1 MREVL
6 RSFWRSRFVVAL
18 AVVTLALGLGV
29 AMAVFGIVDV
39 LLIRSL
45 PYPNSERLVEL
56 WRERVP
62 GGTTTVLRGAEIV
75 RALREEARLFS
86 AVEGYRPESAT
97 ITGAGEPEQVTA
109 ARISPGLLHLLG
121 VAPRRGRLFY
131 DEDALPGVRVALIS
145 ERLWLR
151 RFGGGAS
158 AVGGRISIEDEP
170 HTIVGVLPED
180 FGFPSRRVD
189 VWRPLAAD
197 SRRPFM
203 TIAAL
208 QPGVPRE
215 GAGDRLRAVSGN
227 LRQAGVLPGGSG
239 DLLIGELQ
247 RLKRARQHGAAFYVL
262 LAAVALVLLVA
273 CGNVANLFLVRA
285 HGRESRFAIMQA
297 LGARRSDLLR
307 QSVWEGLVLALL
319 SGCGALLV
327 AEACLAG
334 ISRIMPPELTYY
346 SSAAVTVD
354 GRFLGFALLLSTV
367 TCLAVTVIPS
377 FSVSGTHLVESLKG
391 RSVQQAGAHRRWQPA
406 LVVAQLAV
414 VLVLLAGSGLLLRSF
429 VRLVNVDPGF
439 DTEDLLVFEPL
450 LRGDRY
456 RAPGA
461 GLGFFEQ
468 LDELVEDSGGVRS
481 ATFASGAPPTS
492 GYTFVATQSDQPE
505 AEGRQA
511 VDASGLL
518 LPFMFMAP
526 DYFAT
531 MGIPL
536 IAGRTFSSDDP
547 DTVVIVNEVLARRYW
562 ESDSP
567 IGRRFRLDADEPW
580 HTVVGVARDVRQS
593 GLDDP
598 MGDGMELYFPYS
610 RTKTERLFNFIVR
623 TDGTDA
629 AVVARQVKELLWR
642 LDRSLPIR
650 QVTTMERRL
659 GDSVARP
666 RFFLVLV
673 SLFALLGVLL
683 AGVGVYGATA
693 YWVAQRMR
701 ELGLRMALGA
711 TRGQIVGLVLGRG
724 LRLAALGAGIGLAG
738 AMATLHVLESLLFAT
753 DPSDAETLTG
763 VTVLLVSLV
772 LAACYL
778 PALRAGRLD
787 PADVLR
793 SE

>member
-1 MREVL
+1 MREAL
-6 RSFWRSRFVVAL
+6 RGFWRSPLVVAL

-29 AMAVFGIVDV
+29 ATAVFGVVDV

-45 PYPNSERLVEL
+45 PYPNSERLAEV
-56 WRERVP
+56 WWERVP
-62 GGTTTVLRGAEIV
+62 GRITPNLRGAEIV
-75 RALREEARLFS
+75 RALREEARVFS
-86 AVEGYRPESAT
+86 AVESYQLGGAT
-97 ITGAGEPEQVTA
+97 ITGAGEPELVTA
-109 ARISPGLLHLLG
+109 PRISPGLLHLLG
-121 VAPRRGRLFY
+121 VAPRRGRLFHN
-131 DEDALPGVRVALIS
+131 EDALPGVRVALIS
-145 ERLWLR
+145 ERLWLK

-170 HTIVGVLPED
+170 HTIVGVLPGD
-180 FGFPSRRVD
+180 FGFPVQRAD
-189 VWRPLAAD
+189 VWRPLAVD

-203 TIAAL
+203 AIAAL

-227 LRQAGVLPGGSG
+227 LRQAGVLRGDSG
-239 DLLIGELQ
+239 DLLIKELLQ
-247 RLKRARQHGAAFYVL
+247 LRQSRRRAAAFYVL

-285 HGRESRFAIMQA
+285 HGRESRFAIMKA

-334 ISRIMPPELTYY
+334 IYRIMPPEMTYF

-354 GRFLGFALLLSTV
+354 VRFLGFAVLLSTV

-377 FSVSGTHLVESLKG
+377 FNVPETHLVESLKG
-391 RSVQQAGAHRRWQPA
+391 RTVQQAGAHRGWQSV
-406 LVVAQLAV
+406 LVVAQLAI

-439 DTEDLLVFEPL
+439 DTEDLLVFEPV

-456 RAPGA
+456 RATGSR
-461 GLGFFEQ
+461 LGFFEQ

-481 ATFASGAPPTS
+481 ATFASSAPPD
-492 GYTFVATQSDQPE
+492 SDISFKIQPE
-505 AEGRQA
+505 AEGRQV
-511 VDASGLL
+511 VDAAGLV
-518 LPFMFMAP
+518 LPHVAVAP

-547 DTVVIVNEVLARRYW
+547 DTVVIVNEVLARSYW
-562 ESDSP
+562 GSGSP
-567 IGRRFRLDADEPW
+567 LGRRFRLDANEPW
-580 HTVVGVARDVRQS
+580 HTVVGVARDVKQS

-610 RTKTERLFNFIVR
+610 RTKREFSFNCIVR
-623 TDGTDA
+623 TDGTDT
-629 AVVARQVKELLWR
+629 AVVARQVKELFSR
-642 LDRSLPIR
+642 LDRNLPIR

-659 GDSVARP
+659 GESVAKP

-673 SLFALLGVLL
+673 SIFALLGVLL
-683 AGVGVYGATA
+683 ASVGVYGTTA

-701 ELGLRMALGA
+701 ELGLRIALGA

-724 LRLAALGAGIGLAG
+724 LRLAVLGAGIGLAG
-738 AMATLHVLESLLFAT
+738 AMATLHVLDSLLFAT

-772 LAACYL
+772 LIACYL

>member
-1 MREVL
+1 MREAL
-6 RSFWRSRFVVAL
+6 RGFWRSPLVVAL

-29 AMAVFGIVDV
+29 ATAVFGVVDV

-45 PYPNSERLVEL
+45 PYPNSERLVEV
-56 WRERVP
+56 WWERVP
-62 GGTTTVLRGAEIV
+62 GSITPNLRGAEIV
-75 RALREEARLFS
+75 HALREEARVFS
-86 AVEGYRPESAT
+86 AVESYQLGGAT
-97 ITGAGEPEQVTA
+97 ITGAGEPEHVTA
-109 ARISPGLLHLLG
+109 PRISPGLLHLLG
-121 VAPRRGRLFY
+121 VAPRRGRLFH
-131 DEDALPGVRVALIS
+131 DEDALPGARVALIS
-145 ERLWLR
+145 ERLWLK
-151 RFGGGAS
+151 RFGGDAS
-158 AVGGRISIEDEP
+158 AVGGRISIDEEP
-170 HTIVGVLPED
+170 HTIIGVLPGD
-180 FGFPSRRVD
+180 FGFPVQGAD

-203 TIAAL
+203 AIAAL

-215 GAGDRLRAVSGN
+215 DAGDRLRAVSGS
-227 LRQAGVLPGGSG
+227 LRQAGVLRGDSG
-239 DLLIGELQ
+239 DLLIKELLQ
-247 RLKRARQHGAAFYVL
+247 LRQSRRHGAAFYVL

-285 HGRESRFAIMQA
+285 HGRESRFAIMKA

-334 ISRIMPPELTYY
+334 IYRIMPPEMTYF

-354 GRFLGFALLLSTV
+354 GRFLGFAVLLSTV

-377 FSVSGTHLVESLKG
+377 FNVSETHLVESLKG
-391 RSVQQAGAHRRWQPA
+391 RTVQQAGAHRRWQSV

-414 VLVLLAGSGLLLRSF
+414 VLVLLAGSGLLIRSF

-439 DTEDLLVFEPL
+439 DTEDLLVVKPI

-456 RAPGA
+456 RAPGS
-461 GLGFFEQ
+461 GLSFFEQ

-481 ATFASGAPPTS
+481 ATFASSAPPD
-492 GYTFVATQSDQPE
+492 SDISFSIQPE

-511 VDASGLL
+511 VDASGLV
-518 LPFMFMAP
+518 LPHVAVAP
-526 DYFAT
+526 DYFVT

-547 DTVVIVNEVLARRYW
+547 DTVVIVNDVLARRYW
-562 ESDSP
+562 GSGSP
-567 IGRRFRLDADEPW
+567 LGRRFRLDADEPW
-580 HTVVGVARDVRQS
+580 HTVIGVARDVKQS

-610 RTKTERLFNFIVR
+610 RTKREFSFNFIVR
-623 TDGTDA
+623 TNGTDT
-629 AVVARQVKELLWR
+629 AVVARQVKELFWR
-642 LDRSLPIR
+642 LDRSLPIL

-659 GDSVARP
+659 GESVARP

-673 SLFALLGVLL
+673 SIFALLGVLL
-683 AGVGVYGATA
+683 GGVGVYGTTA
-693 YWVAQRMR
+693 YWVAQRIR
-701 ELGLRMALGA
+701 ELGLRIALGA
-711 TRGQIVGLVLGRG
+711 TRRQIVGLVLGRG

-738 AMATLHVLESLLFAT
+738 AMATLHVLESFLFAT

-763 VTVLLVSLV
+763 VTVILVSLV

-778 PALRAGRLD
+778 PALRASRLD

>member
-1 MREVL
+1 MREAL
-6 RSFWRSRFVVAL
+6 RGFWRSPLVVAL

-29 AMAVFGIVDV
+29 ATAVFGVVDV
-39 LLIRSL
+39 LLIRSP
-45 PYPNSERLVEL
+45 PYPNSERLVEI

-62 GGTTTVLRGAEIV
+62 GSRTAQLRDSEIV

-86 AVEGYRPESAT
+86 AVESYQPEGAT
-97 ITGAGEPEQVTA
+97 ITGAGEPEYVNA
-109 ARISPGLLHLLG
+109 LRISPGLLHLLG
-121 VAPRRGRLFY
+121 VTPRRGRLFY

-158 AVGGRISIEDEP
+158 AVGGRISIQDEP

-180 FGFPSRRVD
+180 FGFPSRRAD
-189 VWRPLAAD
+189 VWRPLAAEPRG
-197 SRRPFM
+197 SFIA
-203 TIAAL
+203 IAAL

-215 GAGDRLRAVSGN
+215 GARDRLRAVSGN

-239 DLLIGELQ
+239 DFLIEELRQ
-247 RLKRARQHGAAFYVL
+247 LKQARQHGAAFYVL
-262 LAAVALVLLVA
+262 LAAVVLVLLVA

-285 HGRESRFAIMQA
+285 HGRESRFAIMKA

-334 ISRIMPPELTYY
+334 ISRIMPPELTFF

-354 GRFLGFALLLSTV
+354 GRFLGFAVLLSAV
-367 TCLAVTVIPS
+367 TCLAVVVIPS
-377 FSVSGTHLVESLKG
+377 FRVSETHLVESLKG
-391 RSVQQAGAHRRWQPA
+391 RAVQQAGAHRRWQSA

-439 DTEDLLVFEPL
+439 DTEDLLVFEPI

-456 RAPGA
+456 RAPGSR
-461 GLGFFEQ
+461 LGFFEQ
-468 LDELVEDSGGVRS
+468 LDELVEDSGSVRS
-481 ATFASGAPPTS
+481 ATFASGAPPS
-492 GYTFVATQSDQPE
+492 GGYFSFAIQPE
-505 AEGRQA
+505 AEGRQV
-511 VDASGLL
+511 VDATGLV
-518 LPFMFMAP
+518 LPHTVVAP

-547 DTVVIVNEVLARRYW
+547 ETVVIVNEVLARRYW
-562 ESDSP
+562 GSGSP
-567 IGRRFRLDADEPW
+567 LGRRFRLDADEPW
-580 HTVVGVARDVRQS
+580 RTVVGVARDVRQR

-598 MGDGMELYFPYS
+598 MGDGMELYFPYP
-610 RTKTERLFNFIVR
+610 RTKSERSFTFIVR

-650 QVTTMERRL
+650 QVMTMERRL
-659 GDSVARP
+659 GESVARP

-673 SLFALLGVLL
+673 SIFALLGVLL
-683 AGVGVYGATA
+683 GGVGVYGTTA
-693 YWVAQRMR
+693 YWVAQRIR

-711 TRGQIVGLVLGRG
+711 TRRQIVGLVLGQG
-724 LRLAALGAGIGLAG
+724 LRMAALGAGIGLAG
-738 AMATLHVLESLLFAT
+738 AMATLHVLESFLFAT

-772 LAACYL
+772 LIACYL
-778 PALRAGRLD
+778 PALRASRLD

>member
-1 MREVL
+1 MREAL
-6 RSFWRSRFVVAL
+6 RSFWRSPLVVAL
-18 AVVTLALGLGV
+18 AVVTLSLGLGV
-29 AMAVFGIVDV
+29 AMAVFGVVDV

-45 PYPNSERLVEL
+45 PYPNSERFVEV
-56 WRERVP
+56 WWERVP
-62 GGTTTVLRGAEIV
+62 GRITPNLRGAEIV
-75 RALREEARLFS
+75 HALRKEARLFS
-86 AVEGYRPESAT
+86 AVESYQLGGAT
-97 ITGAGEPEQVTA
+97 ITGAGEPEHVTA
-109 ARISPGLLHLLG
+109 PRISPGLLHLLG
-121 VAPRRGRLFY
+121 VAPRRGRLFH

-151 RFGGGAS
+151 QFGSSAS

-170 HTIVGVLPED
+170 HTIVGVLPGD
-180 FGFPSRRVD
+180 FGFPVRRTD

-203 TIAAL
+203 AIAAL

-215 GAGDRLRAVSGN
+215 GAGDRLRAISGN
-227 LRQAGVLPGGSG
+227 LRQAGVLRGDSG
-239 DLLIGELQ
+239 DLLIKELLQLRQSRQ
-247 RLKRARQHGAAFYVL
+247 RGAAFYVL

-285 HGRESRFAIMQA
+285 HGRESRFAIMKA

-334 ISRIMPPELTYY
+334 ISRIMPPELTYF

-354 GRFLGFALLLSTV
+354 GRFLGFAVLLSTV

-377 FSVSGTHLVESLKG
+377 FSVSETHLVESLKG
-391 RSVQQAGAHRRWQPA
+391 RTVQQAGAHRRWQSA

-414 VLVLLAGSGLLLRSF
+414 VLVLLAGSGLLIRSF

-439 DTEDLLVFEPL
+439 NTEDLLVVKPI

-456 RAPGA
+456 RAPGS
-461 GLGFFEQ
+461 GLSFFEQ

-481 ATFASGAPPTS
+481 ATFASSAPPD
-492 GYTFVATQSDQPE
+492 SDISFSIQPE

-511 VDASGLL
+511 VDASGLV
-518 LPFMFMAP
+518 LPYVAVAP

-547 DTVVIVNEVLARRYW
+547 DTVVVVNDVLARRYW
-562 ESDSP
+562 GSGSP
-567 IGRRFRLDADEPW
+567 LGRRFRLDADEPW
-580 HTVVGVARDVRQS
+580 HTVIGVARDVKQS

-610 RTKTERLFNFIVR
+610 RTKREFNFNCIVR

-642 LDRSLPIR
+642 LDRNLPIL

-659 GDSVARP
+659 GESVARP
-666 RFFLVLV
+666 RFSLVLV
-673 SLFALLGVLL
+673 SIFALLGVLL
-683 AGVGVYGATA
+683 AGVGVYGTTA
-693 YWVAQRMR
+693 YWVAQRIR
-701 ELGLRMALGA
+701 EIGLRMALGA
-711 TRGQIVGLVLGRG
+711 TRRQIVGLVLGRG
-724 LRLAALGAGIGLAG
+724 LRLAVLGAGIGLAG
-738 AMATLHVLESLLFAT
+738 AMATLHVLETFLFAT
-753 DPSDAETLTG
+753 DPSDAGTLTG

-772 LAACYL
+772 LIACYV
-778 PALRAGRLD
+778 PALRASRLD

>member
-1 MREVL
+1 MREAL
-6 RSFWRSRFVVAL
+6 RGFWRSPLVAAL
-18 AVVTLALGLGV
+18 AVVTLSLGLGV
-29 AMAVFGIVDV
+29 AMAVFGVVDV

-45 PYPNSERLVEL
+45 PYPNSERLVEV
-56 WRERVP
+56 WWERVP
-62 GGTTTVLRGAEIV
+62 GSRTALLRGSDII
-75 RALREEARLFS
+75 RALREEARSFS
-86 AVEGYRPESAT
+86 AVENYRPEGVT
-97 ITGAGEPEQVTA
+97 ITGVGEPEFVNA
-109 ARISPGLLHLLG
+109 LRISPNLLHLLG

-180 FGFPSRRVD
+180 FGFPSRRAD
-189 VWRPLAAD
+189 VWRPLAAEP
-197 SRRPFM
+197 RRPFVA
-203 TIAAL
+203 IAAL

-239 DLLIGELQ
+239 DLLIEEL
-247 RLKRARQHGAAFYVL
+247 RLLKQARQHGAAFYVL

-334 ISRIMPPELTYY
+334 IHRIMPPELTYF

-354 GRFLGFALLLSTV
+354 GRFLGFAVLLSTV

-377 FSVSGTHLVESLKG
+377 FSVSETHLVESLKG
-391 RSVQQAGAHRRWQPA
+391 RTVQQAGAHRGLQSA

-468 LDELVEDSGGVRS
+468 LDELVEESGNVRS
-481 ATFASGAPPTS
+481 ATFASGVPPTS
-492 GYTFVATQSDQPE
+492 GYISFAIQPE

-511 VDASGLL
+511 VDAAGLTR
-518 LPFMFMAP
+518 PHMIVAP

-547 DTVVIVNEVLARRYW
+547 ETVVIVNEVLARRYW
-562 ESDSP
+562 GSDSP
-567 IGRRFRLDADEPW
+567 VGRRFRLDADEPW
-580 HTVVGVARDVRQS
+580 HTVVGVARDVKQS

-598 MGDGMELYFPYS
+598 MGDGMELYFPYP
-610 RTKTERLFNFIVR
+610 RTKRERSFTFIVR

-642 LDRSLPIR
+642 LDRNLPIR
-650 QVTTMERRL
+650 QVMTMERRL
-659 GDSVARP
+659 GESVARP

-673 SLFALLGVLL
+673 SVFALLGVLL
-683 AGVGVYGATA
+683 AGVGVYGTTA
-693 YWVAQRMR
+693 YWVAQRIR
-701 ELGLRMALGA
+701 EIGLRMALGA
-711 TRGQIVGLVLGRG
+711 TRGRIVGLVLRRG

-738 AMATLHVLESLLFAT
+738 AMATLHVLETLLFAT
-753 DPSDAETLTG
+753 EPSDAGTLTG

-772 LAACYL
+772 LIACYL

-787 PADVLR
+787 PADVMR

>member
-1 MREVL
+1 MREAL
-6 RSFWRSRFVVAL
+6 RGFWRSPLVVAL

-29 AMAVFGIVDV
+29 ATAVFGVVDV

-45 PYPNSERLVEL
+45 PYPNSERLVEV
-56 WRERVP
+56 WWERVP
-62 GGTTTVLRGAEIV
+62 GRITAFLRGAEIV

-86 AVEGYRPESAT
+86 TVESFRQAGAT
-97 ITGAGEPEQVTA
+97 ITGAGEPESVTA
-109 ARISPGLLHLLG
+109 AHISPGLLPLLG
-121 VAPRRGRLFY
+121 VAPRRGRLLY

-145 ERLWLR
+145 ERLWLK

-170 HTIVGVLPED
+170 HTIVGVLPGN

-189 VWRPLAAD
+189 VWRPLAAEP
-197 SRRPFM
+197 RRPFRA
-203 TIAAL
+203 IAAL
-208 QPGVPRE
+208 QPDVPRE
-215 GAGDRLRAVSGN
+215 AAKARLRAVSEN
-227 LRQAGVLPGGSG
+227 LRQADVLRDDSG
-239 DLLIGELQ
+239 DLLIMELQ
-247 RLKRARQHGAAFYVL
+247 QLIQARQHGAAFYLL

-285 HGRESRFAIMQA
+285 HGRESRFAIMKA

-307 QSVWEGLVLALL
+307 QSVWEGLFLALL

-334 ISRIMPPELTYY
+334 ISRIMPPELTYF

-354 GRFLGFALLLSTV
+354 GRFLGFAVLLSTV

-391 RSVQQAGAHRRWQPA
+391 RTVQQAGAHSRWQSA

-439 DTEDLLVFEPL
+439 DTEDLLVVNPT

-456 RAPGA
+456 RVPGS
-461 GLGFFEQ
+461 GLIFFEQ

-481 ATFASGAPPTS
+481 ATFASSAPPK
-492 GYTFVATQSDQPE
+492 SDISFKIQPE
-505 AEGRQA
+505 AEGRQV
-511 VDASGLL
+511 VDASGLT
-518 LPFMFMAP
+518 LPHVDVAP
-526 DYFAT
+526 DYFVT

-547 DTVVIVNEVLARRYW
+547 ETVVIVNELLARRYW
-562 ESDSP
+562 GNDSP
-567 IGRRFRLDADEPW
+567 IGRRFRLDANEPW
-580 HTVVGVARDVRQS
+580 HTVIGVARDVKQS

-610 RTKTERLFNFIVR
+610 RTKRERSFNFIVR

-659 GDSVARP
+659 GESVAKP

-673 SLFALLGVLL
+673 SIFALLGILL
-683 AGVGVYGATA
+683 AGVGVYGTTA
-693 YWVAQRMR
+693 YWVAQRIR
-701 ELGLRMALGA
+701 ELGLRIALGA
-711 TRGQIVGLVLGRG
+711 TRRQIVGLVLGRG

-738 AMATLHVLESLLFAT
+738 AMATLQVLESFLFAT
-753 DPSDAETLTG
+753 HPSDAETLTG

-778 PALRAGRLD
+778 PALRASRLD

>member
-1 MREVL
+1 MREAL
-6 RSFWRSRFVVAL
+6 RGFWRSPLVVAL

-29 AMAVFGIVDV
+29 ATAVFGVVDV

-45 PYPNSERLVEL
+45 PYPNSERLAEV
-56 WRERVP
+56 WWERVP
-62 GGTTTVLRGAEIV
+62 GRITAFLRGAEIV
-75 RALREEARLFS
+75 DALREEARLFS
-86 AVEGYRPESAT
+86 TVESFRQAGAT
-97 ITGAGEPEQVTA
+97 ITGAGEPEFVTA
-109 ARISPGLLHLLG
+109 AHISPGLLPLLG
-121 VAPRRGRLFY
+121 VAPRRGRLLY

-145 ERLWLR
+145 ERLWLK

-170 HTIVGVLPED
+170 HTIVGVLPGN

-189 VWRPLAAD
+189 VWRPLAAEPQR
-197 SRRPFM
+197 SFRA
-203 TIAAL
+203 IAAL
-208 QPGVPRE
+208 QPGMSRE
-215 GAGDRLRAVSGN
+215 GARDRLRAVSGS
-227 LRQAGVLPGGSG
+227 LRQAGVLRDDSG
-239 DLLIGELQ
+239 DLLIRDLQ
-247 RLKRARQHGAAFYVL
+247 QLVHARRHSAAFYVL

-285 HGRESRFAIMQA
+285 HGRESRFAIMKA

-354 GRFLGFALLLSTV
+354 GRFLGFAVLLSTV

-377 FSVSGTHLVESLKG
+377 FNVSEAHLVESLKG
-391 RSVQQAGAHRRWQPA
+391 RTVQQAGAHRGWQSV
-406 LVVAQLAV
+406 LVVAQLAI

-439 DTEDLLVFEPL
+439 DTEDLLVFEPV

-456 RAPGA
+456 RAPGSR
-461 GLGFFEQ
+461 LGFFEQ
-468 LDELVEDSGGVRS
+468 LDELVEDSGGLRS
-481 ATFASGAPPTS
+481 ATFASGAPPD
-492 GYTFVATQSDQPE
+492 SDISFKIQPE
-505 AEGRQA
+505 AEGRQV
-511 VDASGLL
+511 VDAAGLV
-518 LPFMFMAP
+518 LPHVDVAP
-526 DYFAT
+526 DYFVT

-536 IAGRTFSSDDP
+536 IKGRTFSSDDP
-547 DTVVIVNEVLARRYW
+547 DTVVILNEVLARRYW
-562 ESDSP
+562 GSGSP
-567 IGRRFRLDADEPW
+567 LGRRFRLDADEPW
-580 HTVVGVARDVRQS
+580 HTVIGVARDVKQS

-610 RTKTERLFNFIVR
+610 RTKRRAHSDFIVR

-629 AVVARQVKELLWR
+629 AVVARQVKELFWR
-642 LDRSLPIR
+642 LDRSLPIL

-659 GDSVARP
+659 GESVARP

-673 SLFALLGVLL
+673 GIFALLGVLL
-683 AGVGVYGATA
+683 AGVGVYGVTA
-693 YWVAQRMR
+693 YWVAQRIR

-711 TRGQIVGLVLGRG
+711 TRGRIVGLVLGRG

-738 AMATLHVLESLLFAT
+738 AMATLQVLESFLFAT

-778 PALRAGRLD
+778 PALRASRLD

>member
-1 MREVL
+1 MREAL
-6 RSFWRSRFVVAL
+6 RSFWRSPLVAAL

-29 AMAVFGIVDV
+29 ATAVFGVVDV

-45 PYPNSERLVEL
+45 PYPNSERLVEV

-86 AVEGYRPESAT
+86 AVESYRPEGAT
-97 ITGAGEPEQVTA
+97 ITGADEPEHVAA

-151 RFGGGAS
+151 KFGGGAS
-158 AVGGRISIEDEP
+158 AVGGRISIQDEP
-170 HTIVGVLPED
+170 HTIVGVLPGD
-180 FGFPSRRVD
+180 FGFPSRRAD
-189 VWRPLAAD
+189 MWRPLATGP
-197 SRRPFM
+197 RRPFM

-208 QPGVPRE
+208 QPGMPRE
-215 GAGDRLRAVSGN
+215 AARARLRAVSGN

-239 DLLIGELQ
+239 DLLIEELQ
-247 RLKRARQHGAAFYVL
+247 RSKQARQHGAAFYVL

-285 HGRESRFAIMQA
+285 HGRESRFAIMKA

-334 ISRIMPPELTYY
+334 ISRIMPPELTFF

-354 GRFLGFALLLSTV
+354 GRFLGFTVLLSTV
-367 TCLAVTVIPS
+367 TCLAVVIFPS
-377 FSVSGTHLVESLKG
+377 FKVSETHLVESLKG
-391 RSVQQAGAHRRWQPA
+391 RTVQQAGAHSRWQSA

-439 DTEDLLVFEPL
+439 DTEDLLVFEPI

-456 RAPGA
+456 RAPGSR
-461 GLGFFEQ
+461 LSFFEQ

-481 ATFASGAPPTS
+481 ATFASSAPPD
-492 GYTFVATQSDQPE
+492 SDHSFSIQPE
-505 AEGRQA
+505 AEGRQV
-511 VDASGLL
+511 VDASGLT
-518 LPFMFMAP
+518 LPHVDVAP
-526 DYFAT
+526 DYFVT

-562 ESDSP
+562 GSGSP
-567 IGRRFRLDADEPW
+567 LGRRFRLDANEPW
-580 HTVVGVARDVRQS
+580 HTVIGVARDVKQS

-610 RTKTERLFNFIVR
+610 QTKRRASSDFIVR
-623 TDGTDA
+623 TDGTDT
-629 AVVARQVKELLWR
+629 AVVARQVKELFWR
-642 LDRSLPIR
+642 LDRSLPIL

-659 GDSVARP
+659 GESVARP

-673 SLFALLGVLL
+673 SIFALLGVLL
-683 AGVGVYGATA
+683 GGVGVYGTTV
-693 YWVAQRMR
+693 YWVAQRTR

-711 TRGQIVGLVLGRG
+711 TRRQIVGLVLGRG

-738 AMATLHVLESLLFAT
+738 AMATLHVLESFLFAT

>member
-1 MREVL
+1 MREAL
-6 RSFWRSRFVVAL
+6 RGFWRSPLVVAL

-29 AMAVFGIVDV
+29 ATAVFGVVDV

-45 PYPNSERLVEL
+45 PYPNSERLVEV
-56 WRERVP
+56 WWERVP
-62 GGTTTVLRGAEIV
+62 GRITAFLRGDEIV
-75 RALREEARLFS
+75 DALREEERLFS
-86 AVEGYRPESAT
+86 TVESFRQGGAT
-97 ITGAGEPEQVTA
+97 ITGAGEPELVTA

-121 VAPRRGRLFY
+121 AAPRRGRLLY
-131 DEDALPGVRVALIS
+131 DEDDLPGVRVALIS
-145 ERLWLR
+145 ERLWLS

-170 HTIVGVLPED
+170 HTIVGVLPGD
-180 FGFPSRRVD
+180 FGFPSQGVD
-189 VWRPLAAD
+189 VWRPLAAEP
-197 SRRPFM
+197 RRAFRA
-203 TIAAL
+203 IAAL
-208 QPGVPRE
+208 QPGMPRE

-227 LRQAGVLPGGSG
+227 LRQAGVLRDDSG
-239 DLLIGELQ
+239 DLLIRELQ
-247 RLKRARQHGAAFYVL
+247 QLVHARHHSAAFYVL

-327 AEACLAG
+327 SEACLAG

-354 GRFLGFALLLSTV
+354 GRFLGFAVMLSTV

-377 FSVSGTHLVESLKG
+377 FSVSETHLVESLKG
-391 RSVQQAGAHRRWQPA
+391 RTVQQAGAHRRWQPA

-439 DTEDLLVFEPL
+439 DTEDLLVFEPV

-461 GLGFFEQ
+461 GFGFFKQ
-468 LDELVEDSGGVRS
+468 LDELVENSGGVRS
-481 ATFASGAPPTS
+481 ATFASSAPPE
-492 GYTFVATQSDQPE
+492 SDFSSAIQPE

-511 VDASGLL
+511 VDAAGLS
-518 LPFMFMAP
+518 LPHVDVAP

-562 ESDSP
+562 GSGSP

-580 HTVVGVARDVRQS
+580 HTVVGVARDVKQS

-598 MGDGMELYFPYS
+598 MGDGMELYFHYS
-610 RTKTERLFNFIVR
+610 RTKRRSSSDFIVR

-642 LDRSLPIR
+642 LDRNLPIR

-659 GDSVARP
+659 GESVARP

-683 AGVGVYGATA
+683 AGVGVYGTTA
-693 YWVAQRMR
+693 YWVAQRIR

-711 TRGQIVGLVLGRG
+711 TRGRIVGLVLGRG

-738 AMATLHVLESLLFAT
+738 AMTTLHVLESFLFAT

-772 LAACYL
+772 LIACYL
-778 PALRAGRLD
+778 PALRASRLD

>member
-1 MREVL
+1 MREAL
-6 RSFWRSRFVVAL
+6 RGFWRSPLVAAL

-29 AMAVFGIVDV
+29 AMAVFGVVDV

-45 PYPNSERLVEL
+45 PYPNSERLVEV
-56 WRERVP
+56 WWERVP
-62 GGTTTVLRGAEIV
+62 GSRTALLRGSDII

-86 AVEGYRPESAT
+86 AVENYRPEGVT
-97 ITGAGEPEQVTA
+97 ITGAGEPEFVNA
-109 ARISPGLLHLLG
+109 LRISPNLLHLLG

-131 DEDALPGVRVALIS
+131 DEDALRGVRVALIS

-180 FGFPSRRVD
+180 FGFPSRRAD
-189 VWRPLAAD
+189 VWRPLAAEP
-197 SRRPFM
+197 RRPFVA
-203 TIAAL
+203 IAAL

-239 DLLIGELQ
+239 DLLIEEL
-247 RLKRARQHGAAFYVL
+247 RLLKQARQHGAAFYVL

-334 ISRIMPPELTYY
+334 IHRIMPPELAVF

-354 GRFLGFALLLSTV
+354 GRFLGFAVLLSTV

-377 FSVSGTHLVESLKG
+377 FSVSETHLVESLKG
-391 RSVQQAGAHRRWQPA
+391 RTVQQAGAHRRWQPA

-429 VRLVNVDPGF
+429 LRLVNVDPGF

-468 LDELVEDSGGVRS
+468 LDELVEESGSVRS
-481 ATFASGAPPTS
+481 ATFASGVPPTS
-492 GYTFVATQSDQPE
+492 GYISFAIQPE

-511 VDASGLL
+511 VDAAGLT
-518 LPFMFMAP
+518 LPHMVVAP

-547 DTVVIVNEVLARRYW
+547 ETVVIVNEVLTRRYW
-562 ESDSP
+562 GSDSP

-580 HTVVGVARDVRQS
+580 HTVVGVARDVKQR

-598 MGDGMELYFPYS
+598 MGDSMELYFPYP
-610 RTKTERLFNFIVR
+610 RTKRERSFTFIVR

-659 GDSVARP
+659 GESVARP

-673 SLFALLGVLL
+673 SVFALLGVLL
-683 AGVGVYGATA
+683 AGVGVYGTTA

-711 TRGQIVGLVLGRG
+711 TRGRIVGLVLGRG

-753 DPSDAETLTG
+753 DPSDAETLAG

-778 PALRAGRLD
+778 PALRASRLD

>member
-1 MREVL
+1 MREAL
-6 RSFWRSRFVVAL
+6 RSFWRSPLVVAL
-18 AVVTLALGLGV
+18 AVVTLALGLG
-29 AMAVFGIVDV
+29 AATAVFGVVDV

-45 PYPNSERLVEL
+45 PYPNSERLVEV
-56 WRERVP
+56 WWERVP
-62 GGTTTVLRGAEIV
+62 GRITAFLRGTEIV
-75 RALREEARLFS
+75 DALREEARLFS
-86 AVEGYRPESAT
+86 TVESFRQAGAT
-97 ITGAGEPEQVTA
+97 ITGAGEPEHVTA
-109 ARISPGLLHLLG
+109 AHVSPGLLHLFG

-145 ERLWLR
+145 ERLWLS

-158 AVGGRISIEDEP
+158 AVGDRISIEDEP
-170 HTIVGVLPED
+170 HTIVGVLPGD
-180 FGFPSRRVD
+180 FGFPSRGVD
-189 VWRPLAAD
+189 VWRPLAAEP
-197 SRRPFM
+197 RGAFRA
-203 TIAAL
+203 IAAL

-215 GAGDRLRAVSGN
+215 SAGDRLRAVSGS
-227 LRQAGVLPGGSG
+227 LRQAGVLRDDSG
-239 DLLIGELQ
+239 DLQIRELQ
-247 RLKRARQHGAAFYVL
+247 QLVQARHHGAAFYVL

-354 GRFLGFALLLSTV
+354 GRFLGFAVLLSTV

-377 FSVSGTHLVESLKG
+377 FSVSETHLVESLKG
-391 RSVQQAGAHRRWQPA
+391 RTVQQAGAHRRWQPA

-439 DTEDLLVFEPL
+439 NTEDLLVFEPV

-461 GLGFFEQ
+461 RLGFLEQ

-481 ATFASGAPPTS
+481 ATFASSAPPGGGFS
-492 GYTFVATQSDQPE
+492 GGIQPE
-505 AEGRQA
+505 AEDRQV
-511 VDASGLL
+511 VDASGLM
-518 LPFMFMAP
+518 LPHVDVAP
-526 DYFAT
+526 DYFVT

-562 ESDSP
+562 GSGSP
-567 IGRRFRLDADEPW
+567 IGRRFRLDSNEPW
-580 HTVVGVARDVRQS
+580 HTVVGVARDVKQS

-598 MGDGMELYFPYS
+598 MGDGMELYFPYL
-610 RTKTERLFNFIVR
+610 RTKRGTSSDFIVR

-642 LDRSLPIR
+642 LDRNLPIR

-659 GDSVARP
+659 GESVARP
-666 RFFLVLV
+666 RFLLVLV

-683 AGVGVYGATA
+683 AGVGVYGTTA
-693 YWVAQRMR
+693 YWVAQRIR

-711 TRGQIVGLVLGRG
+711 TRGRIVGLVLGRG

-738 AMATLHVLESLLFAT
+738 AMATLHVLETFLFAT
-753 DPSDAETLTG
+753 DPSDAETLAG

-772 LAACYL
+772 LIACYV
-778 PALRAGRLD
+778 PALRASRLD

>member
-1 MREVL
+1 MREALRGFL
-6 RSFWRSRFVVAL
+6 RSPLVVAL
-18 AVVTLALGLGV
+18 AVVTLALGLGM
-29 AMAVFGIVDV
+29 ATAVFGVVDV
-39 LLIRSL
+39 LLIRSP
-45 PYPNSERLVEL
+45 PYPNSERLVEVL
-56 WRERVP
+56 WERVP
-62 GGTTTVLRGAEIV
+62 GRTTPNLRGAEII
-75 RALREEARLFS
+75 RALREEARVFS
-86 AVEGYRPESAT
+86 AVESYQLGGAT
-97 ITGAGEPEQVTA
+97 ITGAGEPEHVTA
-109 ARISPGLLHLLG
+109 PRISPDLLHLLG
-121 VAPRRGRLFY
+121 VAPRRGRLFN
-131 DEDALPGVRVALIS
+131 DEDALPGARVALIS
-145 ERLWLR
+145 ERLWLK
-151 RFGGGAS
+151 RFGGDAS
-158 AVGGRISIEDEP
+158 AMGGRISIDDEP
-170 HTIVGVLPED
+170 HTIVGVLPGD
-180 FGFPSRRVD
+180 FGFPVQRAD
-189 VWRPLAAD
+189 VWRPLTTD

-203 TIAAL
+203 VIAAL

-215 GAGDRLRAVSGN
+215 GAGDRLRAVSGS
-227 LRQAGVLPGGSG
+227 LRQAGVLRGDSG
-239 DLLIGELQ
+239 DLLIKELLQ
-247 RLKRARQHGAAFYVL
+247 LRQSRRHGAAFYVL

-334 ISRIMPPELTYY
+334 ISRIMPPEMTYF

-354 GRFLGFALLLSTV
+354 GRFLGFAVLLSTV

-377 FSVSGTHLVESLKG
+377 FNVSETHLVESLKG
-391 RSVQQAGAHRRWQPA
+391 RTVQQAGAHRRWQLV

-439 DTEDLLVFEPL
+439 DTEDLLVVKPI

-456 RAPGA
+456 RAPGS
-461 GLGFFEQ
+461 GLSFFEQ

-481 ATFASGAPPTS
+481 ATFASSAPPD
-492 GYTFVATQSDQPE
+492 SDISFSIQPE

-511 VDASGLL
+511 VDATGLV
-518 LPFMFMAP
+518 LPHVAVAP

-547 DTVVIVNEVLARRYW
+547 ETVVVVNDVLARRYW
-562 ESDSP
+562 GSGSP
-567 IGRRFRLDADEPW
+567 LGRRFRLDADEPW
-580 HTVVGVARDVRQS
+580 HTVVGVARDVKQS

-610 RTKTERLFNFIVR
+610 RTKREFNFNCIVR

-629 AVVARQVKELLWR
+629 AVVAQQVKELLWR
-642 LDRSLPIR
+642 LDRNLPIR

-659 GDSVARP
+659 GESVARP
-666 RFFLVLV
+666 RFFLLLV
-673 SLFALLGVLL
+673 SIFALLGVLL
-683 AGVGVYGATA
+683 AGVGVYGTTA
-693 YWVAQRMR
+693 YWVAQRIR
-701 ELGLRMALGA
+701 EIGLRMALGA
-711 TRGQIVGLVLGRG
+711 TRRQIVGLVLGRG
-724 LRLAALGAGIGLAG
+724 LRLAALGTGIGLAG
-738 AMATLHVLESLLFAT
+738 AMATLHVLETFLFAT
-753 DPSDAETLTG
+753 DPSDVETMTG

-772 LAACYL
+772 LMACYL
-778 PALRAGRLD
+778 PALRASRLD

>member
-1 MREVL
+1 MREAL
-6 RSFWRSRFVVAL
+6 RSFLRSPLVVAL
-18 AVVTLALGLGV
+18 AVVTLSLGLGV
-29 AMAVFGIVDV
+29 ATAVFGVVDV
-39 LLIRSL
+39 LLIRSP
-45 PYPNSERLVEL
+45 PYPNSERLVEV
-56 WRERVP
+56 WWERVP
-62 GGTTTVLRGAEIV
+62 GSTTPNLRGAEIV
-75 RALREEARLFS
+75 RALREEARVFS
-86 AVEGYRPESAT
+86 AVESYQLGGAT
-97 ITGAGEPEQVTA
+97 ITGAGEPEFVTA
-109 ARISPGLLHLLG
+109 PRISPGLLHLLG

-145 ERLWLR
+145 ERLWRR
-151 RFGGGAS
+151 RFGGDAS
-158 AVGGRISIEDEP
+158 AVGGRISIQDEP
-170 HTIVGVLPED
+170 HTIIGVLPRD
-180 FGFPSRRVD
+180 FGFPIQRAD

-203 TIAAL
+203 AIAAL

-215 GAGDRLRAVSGN
+215 DAGDRLRAVSGS

-239 DLLIGELQ
+239 DLLIEELLQ
-247 RLKRARQHGAAFYVL
+247 LRQSRQHGAAFYVL

-285 HGRESRFAIMQA
+285 HGRESRFAIMKA

-334 ISRIMPPELTYY
+334 ISRIMPPEMTYF

-354 GRFLGFALLLSTV
+354 GRFLGFAVMLSTV

-377 FSVSGTHLVESLKG
+377 FNVSETHLVESLKG
-391 RSVQQAGAHRRWQPA
+391 RTVQQAGAHRRWQSV

-414 VLVLLAGSGLLLRSF
+414 VLVLLSGSGLLLRSF

-439 DTEDLLVFEPL
+439 NTEDLLVVQPIL
-450 LRGDRY
+450 QGDRY
-456 RAPGA
+456 RAPGSR
-461 GLGFFEQ
+461 LGFFEQ

-481 ATFASGAPPTS
+481 ATFASGVPPGS
-492 GYTFVATQSDQPE
+492 SVSFKIQPE

-511 VDASGLL
+511 VDATGLV
-518 LPFMFMAP
+518 LPHVAVAP

-531 MGIPL
+531 IGIPL

-547 DTVVIVNEVLARRYW
+547 ETVVIVNEVLARRYW
-562 ESDSP
+562 GSGSP
-567 IGRRFRLDADEPW
+567 LGRRFRLDADEPW
-580 HTVVGVARDVRQS
+580 HTVVGVAGDVKQS

-610 RTKTERLFNFIVR
+610 RTKREFSFNCIVR

-642 LDRSLPIR
+642 LDRNLPIR

-659 GDSVARP
+659 GESVARP

-673 SLFALLGVLL
+673 SIFALLGVLL
-683 AGVGVYGATA
+683 ASVGVYGTTA
-693 YWVAQRMR
+693 YWVAQRIR
-701 ELGLRMALGA
+701 EIGLRMALGA
-711 TRGQIVGLVLGRG
+711 TRRQIVGLVLGRG
-724 LRLAALGAGIGLAG
+724 LQLAALGAGIGLAG
-738 AMATLHVLESLLFAT
+738 AMATLHVLDTLLFAT
-753 DPSDAETLTG
+753 DPSDAGTLTG

-772 LAACYL
+772 LIACYL

>member
-1 MREVL
+1 MREAL
-6 RSFWRSRFVVAL
+6 RGFWRSPLVAAL

-29 AMAVFGIVDV
+29 AMAVFGVVDV

-45 PYPNSERLVEL
+45 PCPNSERLVEV
-56 WRERVP
+56 WWERFLGRITP
-62 GGTTTVLRGAEIV
+62 NLRSAEIV
-75 RALREEARLFS
+75 RALREEARVFS
-86 AVEGYRPESAT
+86 AVESYQLGGAT
-97 ITGAGEPEQVTA
+97 ITGAGEPEFVTA
-109 ARISPGLLHLLG
+109 PRISPGLLHLLG
-121 VAPRRGRLFY
+121 AAPRRGRLFY

-145 ERLWLR
+145 ERLWLS

-158 AVGGRISIEDEP
+158 AVGGRISIENEP
-170 HTIVGVLPED
+170 HTIIGVLPGD
-180 FGFPSRRVD
+180 FGFPVRRAD

-203 TIAAL
+203 AIAAL

-215 GAGDRLRAVSGN
+215 AAGDRLRAVSGS
-227 LRQAGVLPGGSG
+227 LRQAGVLRDDSG
-239 DLLIGELQ
+239 DLLIKELLQLRQSRQ
-247 RLKRARQHGAAFYVL
+247 RGAAFYVL

-285 HGRESRFAIMQA
+285 QGRESRFAIMQA

-307 QSVWEGLVLALL
+307 QSVCEGLVLALL

-334 ISRIMPPELTYY
+334 ISRIMPPELTYF

-354 GRFLGFALLLSTV
+354 GRFLGFAVLLSTA

-377 FSVSGTHLVESLKG
+377 FSVSGTHMVESLKG
-391 RSVQQAGAHRRWQPA
+391 RTVQQTGAHRGWQSA

-414 VLVLLAGSGLLLRSF
+414 VMVLLAGSGLLLRSF

-439 DTEDLLVFEPL
+439 DTEDLLVFEPV

-456 RAPGA
+456 RAPGSR
-461 GLGFFEQ
+461 LGFFEQ

-481 ATFASGAPPTS
+481 ATFASSAPP
-492 GYTFVATQSDQPE
+492 GSDISLKIQPE

-511 VDASGLL
+511 VDASGLT
-518 LPFMFMAP
+518 LPHVDVAP

-562 ESDSP
+562 GSGSP

-580 HTVVGVARDVRQS
+580 HTVIGVARDVKQS

-610 RTKTERLFNFIVR
+610 RTKRGTGSDFIVR

-629 AVVARQVKELLWR
+629 AVVAPAGEGTLVAAGPKSAHPSGDDDGAAPRRIGGATKIFPRAGEHLRFVRRPSGGCRGLRHHGLLG
-642 LDRSLPIR
+642 RSTNAGAR
-650 QVTTMERRL
+650 SADGAGRDTRTDCRARS
-659 GDSVARP
+659 GARP
-666 RFFLVLV
+666 AAGGAGSRHRPGGRDGDTAR
-673 SLFALLGVLL
+673 SGVFPVRHRPERCGDADRRYGTACFSGAHRLLL
-683 AGVGVYGATA
+683 AGS
-693 YWVAQRMR
+693 
-701 ELGLRMALGA
+701 
-711 TRGQIVGLVLGRG
+711 
-724 LRLAALGAGIGLAG
+724 
-738 AMATLHVLESLLFAT
+738 ESQQA
-753 DPSDAETLTG
+753 
-763 VTVLLVSLV
+763 
-772 LAACYL
+772 
-778 PALRAGRLD
+778 
-787 PADVLR
+787 R
-793 SE
+793 SR